1 MGLHVSGA
9 FPSFLHWTTSGEAI
23 LVIMPGGITVFPGPL
38 AGTALLLLLSDR
50 ITNITGHHGLVLG
63 TLLLAIV
70 LGLRK
75 GLLDFAAENWRERRG
90 EGRA

>member
-1 MGLHVSGA
+1 MHGRIRTRAWLGTGA
-9 FPSFLHWTTSGEAI
+9 
-23 LVIMPGGITVFPGPL
+23 GPL

-70 LGLRK
+70 LGPVSYTHLT
-75 GLLDFAAENWRERRG
+75 LPTTERV
-90 EGRA
+90 